1 VAFDDPL
8 HNGEAHASPLVFI
21 GAMEP
26 LEHPEELIGMMHI
39 EAGAIISDKVHRRAV
54 RFRSAADLDGGGVS
68 VARKLDRVAE
78 QVRQDLL

>member
-1 VAFDDPL
+1 
-8 HNGEAHASPLVFI
+8 
-21 GAMEP
+21 
-26 LEHPEELIGMMHI
+26 MMHI
-39 EAGAIISDKVHRRAV
+39 EAGAVISYKVHRRAV